1 MPKINNTQDERQL
14 MKLIE
19 KLNLPED
26 VRNGWVERIR
36 NGEMSEELAE
46 EIRGKL
52 GEAAGDEHA
61 EAART
66 RHLVELSMLVK
77 RWRFSNQSRNFS
89 RK

>member
-1 MPKINNTQDERQL
+1 MPKTNNTQDERQL

-19 KLNLPED
+19 KLHVPEE
-26 VRNGWVERIR
+26 VRTGWVERIR

-52 GEAAGDEHA
+52 GETSGDEHA
-61 EAART
+61 EAVRT

-77 RWRFSNQSRNFS
+77 RWRLSSQSRNFG

>member
-19 KLNLPED
+19 KLHLPED

-36 NGEMSEELAE
+36 NGEMSEDLAE
-46 EIRGKL
+46 EMRGKL
-52 GEAAGDEHA
+52 GEASEDEHA

>member
-1 MPKINNTQDERQL
+1 MPKTNNTQDERQL

-19 KLNLPED
+19 KLHLPED

-52 GEAAGDEHA
+52 GEVSEDEHA
-61 EAART
+61 EAARN